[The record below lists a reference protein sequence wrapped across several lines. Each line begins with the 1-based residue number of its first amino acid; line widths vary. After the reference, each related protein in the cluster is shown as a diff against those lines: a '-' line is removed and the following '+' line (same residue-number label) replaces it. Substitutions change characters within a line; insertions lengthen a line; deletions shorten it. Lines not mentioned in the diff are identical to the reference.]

1 MKKTLI
7 PTLALLALALLC
19 AFPATADDAA
29 TTLQSTTIDLA
40 ASPFLNLGADT
51 GAESCQAAS
60 TQGPLVPETFDQSC
74 YRPAP
79 PTSCQCGSCC
89 VNCKCWQGYNLALC
103 LPGGGFRSG
112 S

>member
-1 MKKTLI
+1 MAKTLFSI
-7 PTLALLALALLC
+7 ATLLTLALFC
-19 AFPATADDAA
+19 AFPASADEITTAV
-29 TTLQSTTIDLA
+29 QSTTLDLA
-40 ASPFLNLGADT
+40 ASPFLSLGPSP

-60 TQGPLVPETFDQSC
+60 AQSPWVPETFDQSC

-89 VNCKCWQGYNLALC
+89 VSCKCWQGYNLALC
-103 LPGGGFRSG
+103 LPGGGFRSD